1 MMFPFEKV
9 QVIMYANNEEV
20 KADIPI
26 DLYQQVCND
35 RTDEKSREELAW
47 NFEHVI
53 RERFPRLHQYL
64 IEHLKLVEWYEQFPN
79 ATHYALLSD
88 WFDTKENVYIV
99 RFEQVFLHKGNCK
112 WADEI
117 TALGR
122 EILHKFPSLQ
132 QLHKFVEGQNG
143 CSCVV
148 EVITADNEFAGFA
161 LTLYLHTRTTEG
173 KIYEYDVKYIC
184 MTAIKQQFRRQ
195 GLGNRLLQHVTRDC
209 CKPIVVTTNPFVGN
223 SDNKQRMRTFYE
235 NNGYVCTP
243 MGWTFGINDAHV
255 FVKGMMHM
263 EAWTAISE
271 RVQELWNDY
280 EEELKWKRH
289 TDS

>member
-1 MMFPFEKV
+1 MVMEKV
-9 QVIMYANNEEV
+9 QVIMYAHNEEV

-35 RTDEKSREELAW
+35 FTDEESREELAW

-53 RERFPRLHQYL
+53 REHFPRLHQYL
-64 IEHLKLVEWYEQFPN
+64 IEYLKLMEWYEQFPN
-79 ATHYALLSD
+79 AAHYALLSD
-88 WFDTKENVYIV
+88 WFDAKEIVYNV
-99 RFEQVFLHKGNCK
+99 RFEQVYLNKDSSK

-117 TALGR
+117 TVLGR
-122 EILHKFPSLQ
+122 EIWHKFPSLQ
-132 QLHKFVEGQNG
+132 QLHEFIEGQNG

-148 EVITADNEFAGFA
+148 EVITADREFAGFA
-161 LTLYLHTRTTEG
+161 VAFYLHTRTTEG
-173 KIYEYDVKYIC
+173 EIYEYEVKYIC

-255 FVKGMMHM
+255 FVKGKMHM